1 MKHFKN
7 ILYHGLIGLSGSL
20 IFSKYYNYDANM
32 QPKIKKKGQFN
43 DMDNYLY
50 IGFLP

>member
-20 IFSKYYNYDANM
+20 IFSRYYDYDAKM
-32 QPKIKKKGQFN
+32 QPKIIKKPFN
-43 DMDNYLY
+43 DMDYYLY
-50 IGFLP
+50 LGFLP